1 MFTVELING
10 KNFQAEVN
18 EPLLDAAAR
27 AGIRLNYSCKT
38 GRCSS
43 CKCRVI
49 SGKADT
55 LQDAMGLDA
64 QEKSEGWI
72 LSCISAAT
80 TNMVLEAE
88 DLGDVC
94 VPDAKTLPCRISQID
109 LLAPDVVR
117 VFLRFPPTADFQFLA
132 GQYVDVIGPGGIR
145 RSYSLA
151 NADFLNRQLE
161 LHIRKVDGGAMSNY
175 WFSQAKPNDLLR
187 IHGPLGTFF
196 LRDVQGTDLI
206 FLATGTGIAPIKS
219 MLASIDS
226 MPASN
231 RPRSIHIFWGGRTP
245 DDFYIKPESA
255 VGIQNW
261 NFVLSRE
268 HPDWQGIR
276 GYVQDAV
283 LNSTIQLKQAMVYAC
298 GSDAMIQSAKRS
310 LTNAGLPSKSFY
322 SDAFV
327 SSNNIN

>member
-10 KNFQAEVN
+10 KKFQAEVN
-18 EPLLDAAAR
+18 ESLLDAAAR

-49 SGKADT
+49 SGTTDT
-55 LQDAMGLDA
+55 LQDATGLNA

-72 LSCISAAT
+72 LSCISSAT
-80 TNMVLEAE
+80 TNMLLEAE
-88 DLGDVC
+88 DLGDVR
-94 VPDAKTLPCRISQID
+94 VPEAKTLPCRISQID
-109 LLAPDVVR
+109 FLAPDVVR

-151 NADFLNRQLE
+151 NANFLDRQLE
-161 LHIRKVDGGAMSNY
+161 LHIRKVNDGAMSDY
-175 WFSQAKPNDLLR
+175 WFNQAKPNDLLR

-196 LRDVQGTDLI
+196 LRDVQDADLI

-219 MLASIDS
+219 MLGSISS
-226 MPASN
+226 MPPEH
-231 RPRSIHIFWGGRTP
+231 RPRSMQIFWGGRTP
-245 DDFYIKPESA
+245 ADFYIKPEDA
-255 VGIQNW
+255 PGTQNW

-268 HPDWQGIR
+268 HSDWQGIR

-283 LNSTIQLKQAMVYAC
+283 LNSKIQLTLATVYAC
-298 GSDAMIQSAKRS
+298 GSDAMIQSAKYS
-310 LTNAGLPSKSFY
+310 LTKAGLSSKSFY

>member
-1 MFTVELING
+1 MVSVELTNG
-10 KNFQAEVN
+10 KRFDAQEH
-18 EPLLDAAAR
+18 ESLLDAAAR
-27 AGIRLNYSCKT
+27 AGIHLSYSCKT

-43 CKCRVI
+43 CKCRLI
-49 SGKADT
+49 SGTTEA
-55 LQDAMGLDA
+55 LHDAIGLGT

-72 LSCISAAT
+72 LSCVSAAAT
-80 TNMVLEAE
+80 DIMLEAE
-88 DLGDVC
+88 DLGDLHI
-94 VPDAKTLPCRISQID
+94 PDAKTLPCRISQID
-109 LLAPDVVR
+109 FLAPDVVR
-117 VFLRFPPTADFQFLA
+117 VFLRFPPTADFQFLP
-132 GQYVDVIGPGGIR
+132 GQYVDVIGPGSIR

-161 LHIRKVDGGAMSNY
+161 LHIRKVNGGAMSNY

-196 LRDVQGTDLI
+196 LRDVQGADLV

-219 MLASIDS
+219 MLASIGS
-226 MPASN
+226 IPASDH
-231 RPRSIHIFWGGRTP
+231 PRSIHIFWGGRTP
-245 DDFYIKPESA
+245 DDFYIRPESA
-255 VGIQNW
+255 VGIQSC

-268 HPDWQGIR
+268 YPGWQGIR

-283 LNSTIQLKQAMVYAC
+283 LNSEIQLKQAMVYAC
-298 GSDAMIQSAKRS
+298 GSDAMIQSAKQS
-310 LTNAGLPSKSFY
+310 LTKAGLPSKSFY